1 MKKLL
6 FVFVFTFTIS
16 ALFAQ
21 VNKVEVSFD
30 FTRQT
35 GFATN
40 QFAVWVE
47 DAQGKHIKTLY
58 ATKFTAT
65 GGWKRRELSLPLWVK
80 QSNLADMDKTRI
92 DAITGP
98 TPKNGTLCYNWD
110 GKDSMGQTL
119 ANGEYRVFVEAT
131 LRNENRVLYTAVVKL
146 GEKSRITV
154 KIKGDMRNEA
164 AVNVKLDESKGQPAA
179 QVQYFGTSAAE
190 RGMIGPVTVIY

>member
-6 FVFVFTFTIS
+6 FVSLFMFALS

-30 FTRQT
+30 FTRQA

-47 DAQGKHIKTLY
+47 NAQGKHIKTLY
-58 ATKFTAT
+58 ATRFTAT
-65 GGWKRRELSLPLWVK
+65 GGWKKRELSLPLWVK
-80 QSNLADMDKTRI
+80 QSNLADIDKARI

-98 TPKNGTLCYNWD
+98 TPKNGTLRYNWD
-110 GKDSMGQTL
+110 GKDSAGQTL
-119 ANGEYRVFVEAT
+119 ANGEYRIFVEAT

-146 GEKSRITV
+146 GEK
-154 KIKGDMRNEA
+154 
-164 AVNVKLDESKGQPAA
+164 GQSAA
-179 QVQYFGTSAAE
+179 QAQYFGPGAAE